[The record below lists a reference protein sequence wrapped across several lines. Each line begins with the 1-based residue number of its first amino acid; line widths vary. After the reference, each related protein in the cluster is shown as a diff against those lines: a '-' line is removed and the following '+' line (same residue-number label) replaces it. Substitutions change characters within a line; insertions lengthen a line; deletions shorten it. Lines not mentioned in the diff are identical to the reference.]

1 MAENNALRGR
11 AFDMQQ
17 WASFLDRFLE
27 LWDYPILK
35 EKGQVTMLQAKLKAA
50 TEYDKFRV
58 IQDQNYESDFDK
70 MIRKLKNK

>member
-1 MAENNALRGR
+1 
-11 AFDMQQ
+11 
-17 WASFLDRFLE
+17 
-27 LWDYPILK
+27 
-35 EKGQVTMLQAKLKAA
+35 MLQAKLKAA